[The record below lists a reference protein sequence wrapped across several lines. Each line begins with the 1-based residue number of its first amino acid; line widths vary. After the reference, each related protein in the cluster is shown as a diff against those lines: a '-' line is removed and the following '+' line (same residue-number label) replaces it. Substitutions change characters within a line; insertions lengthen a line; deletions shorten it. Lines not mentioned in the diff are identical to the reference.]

1 MTESTEEVLKEFMLY
16 QAHFNKDLVGILD
29 KLAKLVYRIDDK
41 ILVEKGKKS
50 SANIMSDL
58 VN

>member
-29 KLAKLVYRIDDK
+29 KLAKLVYKIDDK
-41 ILVEKGKKS
+41 MLIKSDKKS
-50 SANIMSDL
+50 LTNIVSKL

>member
-29 KLAKLVYRIDDK
+29 KLAKLVYKIDDK

>member
-1 MTESTEEVLKEFMLY
+1 MKESTEEVLKEFMLY

-29 KLAKLVYRIDDK
+29 KLAKLIYKIDDK

-50 SANIMSDL
+50 L
-58 VN
+58 VNSMSELVN

>member
-29 KLAKLVYRIDDK
+29 KLAKLVYKIDDK

-50 SANIMSDL
+50 PANIISEL

>member
-29 KLAKLVYRIDDK
+29 KLAKLIYKIDDK
-41 ILVEKGKKS
+41 ILVEKSKKR
-50 SANIMSDL
+50 SANVMSEL